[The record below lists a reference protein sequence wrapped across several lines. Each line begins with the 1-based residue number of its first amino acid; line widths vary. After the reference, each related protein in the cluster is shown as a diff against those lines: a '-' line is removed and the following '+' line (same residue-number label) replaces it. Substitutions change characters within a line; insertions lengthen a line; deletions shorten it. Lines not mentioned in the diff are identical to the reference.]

1 MRRINLTEDITP
13 LSEFRARAA
22 SFVKK
27 IRRTKRPIVITQ
39 NGKSSAVILDVGEY
53 ESLLEKIEL
62 LQDIH
67 LAKQQ
72 IANDEG
78 VEHKK
83 AKEEIMKN
91 INQ

>member
-1 MRRINLTEDITP
+1 MKRINLTEDITP

-22 SFVKK
+22 SFVQK
-27 IRRTKRPIVITQ
+27 IRKTKRPIVITQ
-39 NGKSSAVILDVGEY
+39 NGKSSAVVLDVNEY

-67 LAKQQ
+67 LAQQQ
-72 IANDEG
+72 IADGKG

-83 AKEEIMKN
+83 AKEAILKN
-91 INQ
+91 INK